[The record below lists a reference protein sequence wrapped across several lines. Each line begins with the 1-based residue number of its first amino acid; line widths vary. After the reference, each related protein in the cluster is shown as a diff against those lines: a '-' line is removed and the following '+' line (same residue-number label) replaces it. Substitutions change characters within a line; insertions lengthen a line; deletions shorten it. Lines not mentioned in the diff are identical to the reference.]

1 MSPAEASTNSL
12 SDGAVPLQDV
22 RAEMLRGAQALA
34 GRVAPSTERGI
45 TSDLSVDEALLL
57 HAAGWEP
64 LDLVCGVAVVSV
76 PVGVWN
82 WGKGS
87 ISMAS
92 DAHNAAVDQAA
103 RLLRGE
109 CGKVRGHGVVGVR
122 VEVSVRTHH
131 IDVELVGTAVRPMS
145 GGGNVASG
153 RAGAGAR
160 ARGTGASAPATPFVS
175 DLSARDFTL
184 LQRAGWIPVGLA
196 FGASFVYAP
205 RRSAGTAMKQTR
217 QNVEL
222 TNYTEAMYSARES
235 AMEKM
240 QRSALEAGGQGV
252 VEVKVTEGPMSFA
265 RHAIGFTAWGTAVK
279 LVADAHQFVQPQMVL
294 PLDDAVVTFE
304 AESLRNSGQGKGR
317 KR

>member
-1 MSPAEASTNSL
+1 MSPDAAPV
-12 SDGAVPLQDV
+12 AQDI
-22 RAEMLRGAQALA
+22 RAEMLRGAQTLA
-34 GRVAPSTERGI
+34 TPAPPSKERGI

-82 WGKGS
+82 WGRGA
-87 ISMAS
+87 ISLAS
-92 DAHNAAVDQAA
+92 DAHNAAVDQAV

-109 CGKVRGHGVVGVR
+109 CGKVHGHGVVGVR
-122 VEVSVRTHH
+122 VEVTVRTHH
-131 IDVELVGTAVRPMS
+131 IDVELVGTAVRPMN
-145 GGGNVASG
+145 GKEG
-153 RAGAGAR
+153 
-160 ARGTGASAPATPFVS
+160 RGTDAALALPFVS

-184 LQRAGWIPVGLA
+184 LQRAGWMPVGLA
-196 FGASFVYAP
+196 FGASFVYSP
-205 RRSAGTAMKQTR
+205 RRTAGAAMKQST

-240 QRSALEAGGQGV
+240 QHSALDVGGEGV
-252 VEVKVTEGPMSFA
+252 VQVKVTEGPMSFA

-279 LVADAHQFVQPQMVL
+279 LVTEAHQFVQPEMVL
-294 PLDDAVVTFE
+294 PLDDAVVTFD
-304 AESLRNSGQGKGR
+304 AESLRSSSQGKGKGR
-317 KR
+317 RR

>member
-1 MSPAEASTNSL
+1 MSL
-12 SDGAVPLQDV
+12 GADRDTAPIQDV
-22 RAEMLRGAQALA
+22 RAEMLKGAQSLA
-34 GRVAPSTERGI
+34 VAAPPSKERGI

-64 LDLVCGVAVVSV
+64 LDLVTGVAVVSV

-82 WGKGS
+82 WGRGS
-87 ISMAS
+87 ISLAS
-92 DAHNAAVDQAA
+92 DAHDAAVDQAS

-109 CGKVRGHGVVGVR
+109 CSKVHGHGVVGVR
-122 VEVSVRTHH
+122 VDVTVNPHH
-131 IDVELVGTAVRPMS
+131 IDVELVGTAVRPMD
-145 GGGNVASG
+145 GKDKSG
-153 RAGAGAR
+153 R
-160 ARGTGASAPATPFVS
+160 GTDAALAMPFVS

-184 LQRAGWIPVGLA
+184 LERAGWMPVGLA

-205 RRSAGTAMKQTR
+205 RRTAGTAIKQKG

-240 QRSALEAGGQGV
+240 QRSALGAGGEGV
-252 VEVKVTEGPMSFA
+252 VEVKVTEGPMGFA

-279 LVADAHQFVQPQMVL
+279 LVAETHQFVQPQVVL

-304 AESLRNSGQGKGR
+304 AASLRSSGQGKGR
-317 KR
+317 RR